1 MHVYHTNVVK
11 VTYSLSKS
19 YKQLFLLLINI
30 DFFLLFSIFP
40 IINQWV
46 YLKMPE
52 AFDRLNK

>member
-19 YKQLFLLLINI
+19 YKLLFLLLINI
-30 DFFLLFSIFP
+30 DLFLLFSIFP

-46 YLKMPE
+46 YLKIPE
-52 AFDRLNK
+52 AFDGLKK